1 MINIISMRISD
12 PIGYNTKLNPK
23 LWLDN
28 HLKEPVRNTLLRIA
42 ADFKEFVDVPFDIID
57 VVMTGGN
64 ANYNYTQHSDIDLH
78 FIADLSSISCDREA
92 NELFDTKRHLY
103 KKTYDVNIYGIP
115 VELYVEDKDTPAV
128 SGGSYSILHDKWVK
142 VPNPDLPKYDESA
155 VAEMVEVWK
164 GVLKQAMQTESL
176 ESCRTAVSLLRKYRK
191 LGLGTEDAEFSVP
204 NLVYKSLRNDH
215 TLGNMTEYIDQL
227 HDQELSI

>member
-1 MINIISMRISD
+1 MINIINMRISD
-12 PIGYNTKLNPK
+12 PIGYNSKLNPK

-57 VVMTGGN
+57 IVITGGN

-115 VELYVEDKDTPAV
+115 VELYVEDKDTPGV

-142 VPNPDLPKYDESA
+142 VPSPDLPKYDESE

-191 LGLGTEDAEFSVP
+191 LGLGTDDAEFSVP

-215 TLGNMTEYIDQL
+215 TLGDMTEYIDQL